1 MLRNEMKW
9 GAFYSAEAFVL
20 PSHQENFGIA
30 VAEALGCGLPALIS
44 DKVNIWREVESN
56 RAGLVAPDTL
66 QGTEAL
72 LDQWL
77 SLTSAERGAMGEAA
91 RELFMRR
98 FTVDAMANGLL
109 DVVRKYSARA
119 VSAPYPRSTIV

>member
-1 MLRNEMKW
+1 
-9 GAFYSAEAFVL
+9 
-20 PSHQENFGIA
+20 
-30 VAEALGCGLPALIS
+30 
-44 DKVNIWREVESN
+44 
-56 RAGLVAPDTL
+56 
-66 QGTEAL
+66 
-72 LDQWL
+72 
-77 SLTSAERGAMGEAA
+77 MGDAA